1 MIFIITGYN
10 KDYKKQKKKEDF
22 ITVATE
28 GIGIGMFLSRKKEK
42 EAHEMDANKR
52 QRYEKI
58 AIELT
63 KLVGGKE
70 NIQGVAHC
78 ATRLRI
84 VLRDNDR
91 ADLKAIEDVDL
102 AKGVFVAGDQVQ
114 IIFGAGLVNDVY
126 EVFAEHNNMKNMS
139 LSNLKTVA
147 NKKMNPLQRIIKA
160 LSDVF
165 VDIMPGI
172 LAAALLT
179 GLSGVLGNMEIVKG
193 NDTLY
198 GINKLINI
206 SSGAIFGFLPLAV
219 AYSACKRFGGRPI
232 LGIVMG
238 CIMLSDSLANAYSA
252 AQGTVEVTTLHI
264 FGLGVDLVGFQ
275 GGIIVALLM
284 GFVTAKLDLFFEK
297 KVPEVIRLL
306 LSPLLTTLV
315 GALLLFT
322 VIGPVGRGLS
332 SGITNALVWMTQNL
346 GIVGYGIF
354 AGLQQLV
361 VITGL
366 HHIFGAI
373 EAQLLADTGRNFLNP
388 LMSVAII
395 AQGGAVLGYLVRHRN
410 HTKTRELCIPSFVSV
425 LFGITEPALF
435 GINLRYRFPIIGG
448 CIGGALGGIVVY
460 MTNLAAVGFGTTVLP
475 GIALADPAGNGY
487 RNYVIAHIVAITGGF
502 IMTMIL
508 GKFMDKTLVETTEHS
523 EQEKGLM
530 EKKVPEKESFF
541 GYAQGELIAIEEVK
555 DETFANKVLGDGVAV
570 IPSKGKV
577 YAPSDGTVI
586 SVFDTKHAVCFRSQ
600 YGTEILIHIGVD
612 TVNLQG
618 KYFTA
623 HVKDGDVIKKGQL
636 MIEFDQEQIK
646 KAGYDT
652 VIPMIFTD
660 LPEEKQIEKT
670 KPGKIGTDQTLVT
683 VYKK

>member
-1 MIFIITGYN
+1 
-10 KDYKKQKKKEDF
+10 
-22 ITVATE
+22 
-28 GIGIGMFLSRKKEK
+28 
-42 EAHEMDANKR
+42 MDANKR
-52 QRYEKI
+52 LRYDKI
-58 AIELT
+58 SEELT
-63 KLVGGKE
+63 KLVGGRE

-84 VLRDNDR
+84 VLKDNDL

-126 EVFAEHNNMKNMS
+126 AVFAENNNMKNMS
-139 LSNLKTVA
+139 LSDLKTEA

-179 GLSGVLGNMEIVKG
+179 GLSGVLGNMGFVRD

-198 GINKLINI
+198 GINTLINI
-206 SSGAIFGFLPLAV
+206 ASGAIFGFLPLAV
-219 AYSACKRFGGRPI
+219 SYSACKRFGGRPI

-238 CIMLSDSLANAYSA
+238 CIMLSNSLADAYAA
-252 AQGTVEVTTLHI
+252 AQGSVEVTTLHI
-264 FGLGVDLVGFQ
+264 FGLGVELVGFQ

-284 GFVTAKLDLFFEK
+284 GFVTAKLDQFFEK

-306 LSPLLTTLV
+306 VSPLLTTLV

-346 GIVGYGIF
+346 GVFGYGVF
-354 AGLQQLV
+354 SGLQQLV

-395 AQGGAVLGYLVRHRN
+395 AQGGAVLGYLFLHKKN
-410 HTKTRELCIPSFVSV
+410 TKIRELCIPSFVSV

-448 CIGGALGGIVVY
+448 CIGGALGGVVVY
-460 MTNLAAVGFGTTVLP
+460 LTNLAAVGFGTTVVP
-475 GIALADPAGNGY
+475 GNALADPAGNGY
-487 RNYVIAHIVAITGGF
+487 FNYIIAHGVAIAGGF
-502 IMTMIL
+502 IMTLVL
-508 GKFMDKTLVETTEHS
+508 GRFMDKPQQGTAAPGNANTKDGSGNRKEEGN
-523 EQEKGLM
+523 EAAREIPEEEK
-530 EKKVPEKESFF
+530 FY
-541 GYAQGELIAIEEVK
+541 GYAKGELVAMEDVK
-555 DETFANKVLGDGVAV
+555 DETFANKVLGDGTAI
-570 IPSKGKV
+570 IPSEGKV
-577 YAPSDGTVI
+577 FAPADGTI
-586 SVFDTKHAVCFRSQ
+586 LSVFDTKHAVCFQSS
-600 YGTEILIHIGVD
+600 YGTELLIHIGVD
-612 TVNLQG
+612 TVNLKG

-623 HVKDGDVIKKGQL
+623 HVKDGDVVKKGQL
-636 MIEFDQEQIK
+636 MVEFDKEEIE

-660 LPEEKQIEKT
+660 LAPGRTLEKAAPCGTTGDEEI
-670 KPGKIGTDQTLVT
+670 VT
-683 VYKK
+683 VLTGEKNG

>member
-1 MIFIITGYN
+1 M
-10 KDYKKQKKKEDF
+10 
-22 ITVATE
+22 
-28 GIGIGMFLSRKKEK
+28 
-42 EAHEMDANKR
+42 
-52 QRYEKI
+52 
-58 AIELT
+58 
-63 KLVGGKE
+63 
-70 NIQGVAHC
+70 
-78 ATRLRI
+78 
-84 VLRDNDR
+84 
-91 ADLKAIEDVDL
+91 EDVDL

-139 LSNLKTVA
+139 LSDLKTVA
-147 NKKMNPLQRIIKA
+147 NKKMNPLQRMIKA

-179 GLSGVLGNMEIVKG
+179 GLSGVLGNFEIVKS

-198 GINKLINI
+198 GINRLINI

-232 LGIVMG
+232 LGIVIG
-238 CIMLSDSLANAYSA
+238 CIMLSNSLADAYAA
-252 AQGTVEVTTLHI
+252 AQGTVEVTTLRI

-284 GFVTAKLDLFFEK
+284 GFVTAKLDIFFEK

-306 LSPLLTTLV
+306 VSPLLTTLV

-322 VIGPVGRGLS
+322 LIGPAGRGLS
-332 SGITNALVWMTQNL
+332 SGITNILVWMTQNL
-346 GIVGYGIF
+346 GVFGYAVF
-354 AGLQQLV
+354 SGLQQLV

-373 EAQLLADTGRNFLNP
+373 EAQLLADTGRNFINP

-395 AQGGAVLGYLVRHRN
+395 AQGGAVLAYLILHRKN
-410 HTKTRELCIPSFVSV
+410 VKVRELCIPSFISV

-448 CIGGALGGIVVY
+448 CVGGAFGGVIVY
-460 MTNLAAVGFGTTVLP
+460 LTNLAALGFGTTVVP

-487 RNYVIAHIVAITGGF
+487 MNYIIAHAAAIAGGF
-502 IMTMIL
+502 FMTLVL
-508 GKFMDKTLVETTEHS
+508 GKFMDKAPVEETRAADIPSGEVQTENLN
-523 EQEKGLM
+523 EAAM
-530 EKKVPEKESFF
+530 EAPQKEVFYA
-541 GYAQGELIAIEEVK
+541 YAQGQMILMEEVK
-555 DETFANKVLGDGVAV
+555 DETFANKVLGDGVAI
-570 IPSKGKV
+570 IPETGNV
-577 YAPSDGTVI
+577 YAPADGSII
-586 SVFDTKHAVCFRSQ
+586 SVFDTKHAVCFASSC
-600 YGTEILIHIGVD
+600 GTQILIHIGID

-618 KYFTA
+618 KYFQA
-623 HVKDGDVIKKGQL
+623 HVQDGDQVKKGQL
-636 MIEFDQEQIK
+636 LISFDKEQIRK
-646 KAGYDT
+646 EGYDT

-660 LPEEKQIEKT
+660 LEEGRRLEASA
-670 KPGKIGTDQTLVT
+670 PGKVHTDQVAA
-683 VYKK
+683 VIHQA

>member
-1 MIFIITGYN
+1 
-10 KDYKKQKKKEDF
+10 
-22 ITVATE
+22 
-28 GIGIGMFLSRKKEK
+28 
-42 EAHEMDANKR
+42 MDANKR
-52 QRYEKI
+52 ERYKKI
-58 AIELT
+58 SIELT
-63 KLVGGKE
+63 RLAGGKE

-84 VLRDNDR
+84 VLKDNDL
-91 ADLKAIEDVDL
+91 ADLKAMEDVDL

-139 LSNLKTVA
+139 LSDLKTVA
-147 NKKMNPLQRIIKA
+147 NKKMNPLQRMIKA

-179 GLSGVLGNMEIVKG
+179 GLSGVLGNFEIVKS

-198 GINKLINI
+198 GINRLINI

-219 AYSACKRFGGRPI
+219 AYSSCKRFGGRPI
-232 LGIVMG
+232 LGIVIG
-238 CIMLSDSLANAYSA
+238 CIMLSNSLADAYAA
-252 AQGTVEVTTLHI
+252 AQGTVEVTTLRI

-284 GFVTAKLDLFFEK
+284 GFVTAKLDIFFEK

-306 LSPLLTTLV
+306 ISPLLTTLV

-322 VIGPVGRGLS
+322 LIGPAGRGLS
-332 SGITNALVWMTQNL
+332 SGITNILVWMTQNL
-346 GIVGYGIF
+346 GVFGYAVF
-354 AGLQQLV
+354 SGLQQLV

-373 EAQLLADTGRNFLNP
+373 EAQLLADTGRNFINP

-395 AQGGAVLGYLVRHRN
+395 AQGGAVLAYLILHRKN
-410 HTKTRELCIPSFVSV
+410 VKVRELCIPSFISV

-448 CIGGALGGIVVY
+448 CVGGAFGGVIVY
-460 MTNLAAVGFGTTVLP
+460 LTNLAALGFGTTVVP

-487 RNYVIAHIVAITGGF
+487 MNYIIAHAAAIAGGF
-502 IMTMIL
+502 FMTLVL
-508 GKFMDKTLVETTEHS
+508 GKFMDKAPVEETRAADIPSGEVQTENLN
-523 EQEKGLM
+523 EAAM
-530 EKKVPEKESFF
+530 EAPQKEVFYA
-541 GYAQGELIAIEEVK
+541 YAQGQMILMEEVK
-555 DETFANKVLGDGVAV
+555 DETFANKVLGDGVAI
-570 IPSKGKV
+570 IPETGNV
-577 YAPSDGTVI
+577 YAPADGSII
-586 SVFDTKHAVCFRSQ
+586 SVFDTKHAVCFASSC
-600 YGTEILIHIGVD
+600 GTQILIHIGID

-618 KYFTA
+618 KYFQA
-623 HVKDGDVIKKGQL
+623 HVQDGDQVKKGQL
-636 MIEFDQEQIK
+636 LISFDKEQIRK
-646 KAGYDT
+646 EGYDT

-660 LPEEKQIEKT
+660 LEEGRRLEASA
-670 KPGKIGTDQTLVT
+670 PGKVHTDQVAA
-683 VYKK
+683 VIHQA

>member
-1 MIFIITGYN
+1 
-10 KDYKKQKKKEDF
+10 
-22 ITVATE
+22 
-28 GIGIGMFLSRKKEK
+28 
-42 EAHEMDANKR
+42 MDANKR
-52 QRYEKI
+52 ERYKKI
-58 AIELT
+58 SIELT
-63 KLVGGKE
+63 RLAGGKE

-84 VLRDNDR
+84 VLKDNDL
-91 ADLKAIEDVDL
+91 ADLKAMEDVDL

-139 LSNLKTVA
+139 LSDLKTVA
-147 NKKMNPLQRIIKA
+147 NKKMNPLQRMIKA

-179 GLSGVLGNMEIVKG
+179 GLSGVLGNFEIVKS

-198 GINKLINI
+198 GINRLINI
-206 SSGAIFGFLPLAV
+206 SSGAIFGFLPLVV

-232 LGIVMG
+232 LGIVIG
-238 CIMLSDSLANAYSA
+238 CIMLSNSLADAYAA
-252 AQGTVEVTTLHI
+252 AQGTVEVTTLRI

-284 GFVTAKLDLFFEK
+284 GFVTAKLDIFFEK

-306 LSPLLTTLV
+306 VSPLLTTLV

-322 VIGPVGRGLS
+322 LIGPAGRGLS
-332 SGITNALVWMTQNL
+332 SGITNILVWMTQNL
-346 GIVGYGIF
+346 GVFGYAVF
-354 AGLQQLV
+354 SGLQQLV

-373 EAQLLADTGRNFLNP
+373 EAQLLADTGRNFINP

-395 AQGGAVLGYLVRHRN
+395 AQGGAVLAYLILHRKN
-410 HTKTRELCIPSFVSV
+410 VKVRELCIPSFISV

-448 CIGGALGGIVVY
+448 CVGGAFGGVIVY
-460 MTNLAAVGFGTTVLP
+460 LTNLAALGFGTTVVP

-487 RNYVIAHIVAITGGF
+487 MNYIIAHAAAIAGGF
-502 IMTMIL
+502 FMTLVL
-508 GKFMDKTLVETTEHS
+508 GKFMDKAPVEETRAADIPSGEVQTENLN
-523 EQEKGLM
+523 EAAM
-530 EKKVPEKESFF
+530 EAPQKEVFYA
-541 GYAQGELIAIEEVK
+541 YAQGQMILMEEVK
-555 DETFANKVLGDGVAV
+555 DETFANKVLGDGVAI
-570 IPSKGKV
+570 IPETGNV
-577 YAPSDGTVI
+577 YAPADGSII
-586 SVFDTKHAVCFRSQ
+586 SVFDTKHAVCFASSC
-600 YGTEILIHIGVD
+600 GTQILIHIGID

-618 KYFTA
+618 KYFQA
-623 HVKDGDVIKKGQL
+623 HVQDGDQVKKGQL
-636 MIEFDQEQIK
+636 LISFDKEQIRK
-646 KAGYDT
+646 EGYDT

-660 LPEEKQIEKT
+660 LEEGRRLEASA
-670 KPGKIGTDQTLVT
+670 PGKVHTDQVAA
-683 VYKK
+683 VIHQA

>member
-1 MIFIITGYN
+1 
-10 KDYKKQKKKEDF
+10 
-22 ITVATE
+22 
-28 GIGIGMFLSRKKEK
+28 
-42 EAHEMDANKR
+42 MDANKR

-58 AIELT
+58 SIELT
-63 KLVGGKE
+63 KLVGGKD

-84 VLRDNDR
+84 VLKDNDL

-139 LSNLKTVA
+139 LSDLKTVA

-179 GLSGVLGNMEIVKG
+179 GLSGVLGNFDFVKA
-193 NDTLY
+193 NETLF

-232 LGIVMG
+232 LGIVIG
-238 CIMLSDSLANAYSA
+238 CIMLSDSLANAYAA
-252 AQGTVEVTTLHI
+252 AQGTVEVTVLHI
-264 FGLGVDLVGFQ
+264 FGLGVKLVGFQ

-306 LSPLLTTLV
+306 ISPLLTTLV

-322 VIGPVGRGLS
+322 IIGPVGRGLS

-346 GIVGYGIF
+346 GVVGYAVF
-354 AGLQQLV
+354 SGLQQLV

-373 EAQLLADTGRNFLNP
+373 EAQLLADTGRNFINP

-395 AQGGAVLGYLVRHRN
+395 AQGGAVLGYLIMHRN
-410 HTKTRELCIPSFVSV
+410 NAKTKELCIPSFVSV

-448 CIGGALGGIVVY
+448 CIGGALGGIIVY
-460 MTNLAAVGFGTTVLP
+460 LTNLAALGFGTTVLP
-475 GIALADPAGNGY
+475 GIALADPTGNGY
-487 RNYVIAHIVAITGGF
+487 VNYVIAHAVAIAGGF
-502 IMTMIL
+502 IMTLVL
-508 GKFMDKTLVETTEHS
+508 GKFMDKTPVTETVVSSTAQTE
-523 EQEKGLM
+523 QTQQIG
-530 EKKVPEKESFF
+530 PITFDIPDKEEFF
-541 GYAQGELIAIEEVK
+541 GYAKGQMIAIEDVK
-555 DETFANKVLGDGVAV
+555 DETFANKILGDGVAV
-570 IPSKGKV
+570 IPEEGKV
-577 YAPSDGTVI
+577 YAPAHGRII
-586 SVFDTKHAVCFRSQ
+586 SIFDTKHAICFSSNC
-600 YGTEILIHIGVD
+600 GTEILIHIGVD

-618 KYFTA
+618 KYFTP
-623 HVKDGDVIKKGQL
+623 HVNTGDIVKKGQL
-636 MIEFDQEQIK
+636 LIEFDKESIQ

-652 VIPMIFTD
+652 VIPMMFTD
-660 LPEEKQIEKT
+660 FPDGKT
-670 KPGKIGTDQTLVT
+670 LEVSAPCNMTIDTNIAN
-683 VYKK
+683 VYKKA

>member
-1 MIFIITGYN
+1 M
-10 KDYKKQKKKEDF
+10 
-22 ITVATE
+22 
-28 GIGIGMFLSRKKEK
+28 
-42 EAHEMDANKR
+42 
-52 QRYEKI
+52 
-58 AIELT
+58 
-63 KLVGGKE
+63 
-70 NIQGVAHC
+70 
-78 ATRLRI
+78 
-84 VLRDNDR
+84 
-91 ADLKAIEDVDL
+91 EDVDL

-139 LSNLKTVA
+139 LSDLKTVA
-147 NKKMNPLQRIIKA
+147 NKKMNPLQRMIKA

-179 GLSGVLGNMEIVKG
+179 GLSGVLGNFEIVKS

-198 GINKLINI
+198 GINRLINI

-232 LGIVMG
+232 LGIVIG
-238 CIMLSDSLANAYSA
+238 CIMLSNSLADAYAA
-252 AQGTVEVTTLHI
+252 AQGTVEVTTLRI

-284 GFVTAKLDLFFEK
+284 GFVTAKLDIFFEK

-306 LSPLLTTLV
+306 ISPLLTTLV

-322 VIGPVGRGLS
+322 LIGPAGRGLS
-332 SGITNALVWMTQNL
+332 SGITNILVWMTQNL
-346 GIVGYGIF
+346 GVFGYAVF
-354 AGLQQLV
+354 SGLQQLV

-373 EAQLLADTGRNFLNP
+373 EAQLLADTGRNFINP

-395 AQGGAVLGYLVRHRN
+395 AQGGAVLAYLILHRKN
-410 HTKTRELCIPSFVSV
+410 VKVRELCIPSFISV

-448 CIGGALGGIVVY
+448 CVGGAFGGVIVY
-460 MTNLAAVGFGTTVLP
+460 LTNLAALGFGTTVVP

-487 RNYVIAHIVAITGGF
+487 MNYIIAHAAAIAGGF
-502 IMTMIL
+502 FMTLVL
-508 GKFMDKTLVETTEHS
+508 GKFMDKAPVEETRAADIPSGEVQTENLN
-523 EQEKGLM
+523 EAAM
-530 EKKVPEKESFF
+530 EAPQKEVFYA
-541 GYAQGELIAIEEVK
+541 YAQGQMILMEEVK
-555 DETFANKVLGDGVAV
+555 DETFANKVLGDGVAI
-570 IPSKGKV
+570 IPETGNV
-577 YAPSDGTVI
+577 YAPADGFII
-586 SVFDTKHAVCFRSQ
+586 SVFDTKHAVCFASSC
-600 YGTEILIHIGVD
+600 GTQILIHIGID

-618 KYFTA
+618 KYFQA
-623 HVKDGDVIKKGQL
+623 HVQDGDQVKKGQL
-636 MIEFDQEQIK
+636 LISFDKEQIRK
-646 KAGYDT
+646 EGYDT

-660 LPEEKQIEKT
+660 LEEGRRLEASA
-670 KPGKIGTDQTLVT
+670 PGKVHTDQVAA
-683 VYKK
+683 VIHQA